1 MLPTARV
8 TEAME
13 THDPSVRPLA
23 DIGRCPLSAS
33 LAMPGGVPAG
43 RARSGDN
50 EVEAV
55 LTGNARR
62 SYCISMPAALMAVA
76 LRSISAAMRS
86 RKRTGSSTKMS
97 P

>member
-13 THDPSVRPLA
+13 THDPSVRSLA

-33 LAMPGGVPAG
+33 LAMPDGVPPG
-43 RARSGDN
+43 RARSGDTD
-50 EVEAV
+50 VEAV

-62 SYCISMPAALMAVA
+62 SYCISMPAALTAAA
-76 LRSISAAMRS
+76 LRSTSAAMRS
-86 RKRTGSSTKMS
+86 RKRMGASTKIS